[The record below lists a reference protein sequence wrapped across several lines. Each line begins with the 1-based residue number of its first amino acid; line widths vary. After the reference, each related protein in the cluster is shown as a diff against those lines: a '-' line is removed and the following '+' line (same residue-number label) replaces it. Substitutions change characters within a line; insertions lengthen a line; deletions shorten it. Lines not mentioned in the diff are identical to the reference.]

1 MPAYRA
7 SAVLLQNSF
16 SYCDSYCFFA
26 QLEGAKVAFR
36 AKDDLVSWYRVVARA
51 APGVTAQDTLDG
63 KPESLERTVLHD
75 GLTGIFGTG
84 GGETAG
90 RGCERGDELAIEQD
104 GK

>member
-1 MPAYRA
+1 
-7 SAVLLQNSF
+7 L
-16 SYCDSYCFFA
+16 FFA
-26 QLEGAKVAFR
+26 QLEGAKVALYFHITKKFR
-36 AKDDLVSWYRVVARA
+36 AKDDLVSWYRVVAGA

-104 GK
+104 GQ